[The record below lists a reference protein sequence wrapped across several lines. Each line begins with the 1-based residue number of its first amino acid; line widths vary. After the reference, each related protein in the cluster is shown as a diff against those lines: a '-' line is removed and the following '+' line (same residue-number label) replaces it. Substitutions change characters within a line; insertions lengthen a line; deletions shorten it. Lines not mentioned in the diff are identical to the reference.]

1 MMPTGIS
8 RNSQPMNVTPRCRLN
23 MSPSRQ
29 DGRLFNAS
37 TYSAPDWS
45 ALAVPIP
52 IEPDPRRFADQ
63 IRLGHETPVTAILAV
78 VAIVPDHQVAGRRHD
93 DDRRG
98 VPAIRHTRQLLGHTD
113 I

>member
-23 MSPSRQ
+23 MSPSRP

-37 TYSAPDWS
+37 AYSAPDWS

-52 IEPDPRRFADQ
+52 IEPDPGRFADQ
-63 IRLGHETPVTAILAV
+63 IRLGHVSPVTAILAV

-93 DDRRG
+93 EG
-98 VPAIRHTRQLLGHTD
+98 LGCVSAVGHA
-113 I
+113 